1 MLTFSF
7 VLLFC
12 VLLIGFYRINRLPVT
27 KIIPLWLFI
36 VLISGLTFNAIFT
49 NLGYIDKPMTA
60 DRYVT
65 YHVLHKLIS
74 PIGALLTINIYHY
87 LRVPLKWGWI
97 ILGTV
102 IFMTGERIVEQIG
115 IIKYVDWNIEYSALM
130 WISFIV
136 LSLIFDHLLERGG
149 DHL

>member
-7 VLLFC
+7 ALLFC

-36 VLISGLTFNAIFT
+36 VLISGLTFNSIFT

-74 PIGALLTINIYHY
+74 PIGAILSINIYHS
-87 LRVPLKWGWI
+87 LKVPLKWGWL

-130 WISFIV
+130 WFSFII
-136 LSLIFDHLLERGG
+136 LSLIFEHLLERGG